1 MSVPPADGD
10 GRPTPPR
17 SVSAVLHAIRALL
30 SSLILVGVAINFA
43 NVVGR
48 YVFLK
53 PIIWAE
59 EILVFIM
66 VWCVMLGATLVTW
79 ENQHLRMDAVYHLT
93 PPHARR
99 WLNLL
104 STLAFLGAAVFV
116 LIQSIRVVALVASTG
131 QRSVVAEVPMS
142 IPYGAIPL
150 SFAVMVAMLLWRLR
164 TLCGRDD
171 AYSSEAVRGVGEER
185 RSLPP
190 TLNN

>member
-1 MSVPPADGD
+1 VTV
-10 GRPTPPR
+10 RPPR
-17 SVSAVLHAIRALL
+17 PVSIVLGVIRAVLGA
-30 SSLILVGVAINFA
+30 LILAGVGINFA

-79 ENQHLRMDAVYHLT
+79 ENQHLRMDAVYHLAS
-93 PPHARR
+93 PRVRR

-104 STLAFLGAAVFV
+104 STLAFLVAAVFLLV
-116 LIQSIRVVALVASTG
+116 QSVRVVAVIAGTG
-131 QRSVVAEVPMS
+131 QRSVVAEIPMV

-150 SFAVMVAMLLWRLR
+150 SFGLIVLALLLR
-164 TLCGRDD
+164 FR
-171 AYSSEAVRGVGEER
+171 AFVRGE
-185 RSLPP
+185 
-190 TLNN
+190 N

>member
-1 MSVPPADGD
+1 VTV
-10 GRPTPPR
+10 RPPR
-17 SVSAVLHAIRALL
+17 PVSIVLGVIRAVLGA
-30 SSLILVGVAINFA
+30 LILVGVGINFA

-79 ENQHLRMDAVYHLT
+79 ENQHLRMDAVYHLA
-93 PPHARR
+93 PRRVRR

-104 STLAFLGAAVFV
+104 STLAFLVAAVFLLV
-116 LIQSIRVVALVASTG
+116 QSVRVVAVIAGTG
-131 QRSVVAEVPMS
+131 QRSVVAEIPMV

-150 SFAVMVAMLLWRLR
+150 SFGLIVLALILR
-164 TLCGRDD
+164 FR
-171 AYSSEAVRGVGEER
+171 AFVRGED
-185 RSLPP
+185 
-190 TLNN
+190 